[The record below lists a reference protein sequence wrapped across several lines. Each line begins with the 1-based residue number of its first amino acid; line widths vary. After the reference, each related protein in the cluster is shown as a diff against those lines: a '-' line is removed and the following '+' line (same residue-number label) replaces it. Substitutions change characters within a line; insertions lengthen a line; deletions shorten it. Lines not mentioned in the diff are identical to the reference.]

1 MSVIHYRIR
10 FTHPL
15 RSLAADCRKQA
26 ITLKCPA
33 QGHDE
38 CNGDFATVTIRIEAD
53 YSMEALKIAFTC
65 VMAAV
70 IYGIVHDQ
78 ITARICLEY
87 FTVFH
92 PPIFHTQSPT
102 LLGIGWGIVATW
114 WVGAFF
120 SVPMILAAR
129 AGRRPTLPA
138 SELLRPIA
146 FLLGLMAAIAV
157 LSGITGYVLAR
168 KGLLHTEWLSM
179 VLPLQTMRYRFM
191 ADWWA
196 HTASYGAAF
205 VGGIVVCVVT
215 YRRRLEPRDR

>member
-1 MSVIHYRIR
+1 
-10 FTHPL
+10 
-15 RSLAADCRKQA
+15 
-26 ITLKCPA
+26 
-33 QGHDE
+33 
-38 CNGDFATVTIRIEAD
+38 
-53 YSMEALKIAFTC
+53 MEALKIAFIC
-65 VMAAV
+65 VVAAV

-78 ITARICLEY
+78 FTARICLEY

-129 AGRRPTLPA
+129 TGRRLPLPA
-138 SELLRPIA
+138 FELLRPIA
-146 FLLGLMAAIAV
+146 FLLALMAAAAV

-168 KGLLHTEWLSM
+168 KGVLDTKWLSDAF
-179 VLPLQTMRYRFM
+179 PLQAMRYRFM

-205 VGGIVVCVVT
+205 VGGIAVCVVT
-215 YRRRLEPRDR
+215 YRRRLESGIAAPHRR

>member
-38 CNGDFATVTIRIEAD
+38 CNGYFATVTIRIEAD

-78 ITARICLEY
+78 ITARICLEF
-87 FTVFH
+87 FTFFP

-120 SVPMILAAR
+120 
-129 AGRRPTLPA
+129 
-138 SELLRPIA
+138 
-146 FLLGLMAAIAV
+146 
-157 LSGITGYVLAR
+157 
-168 KGLLHTEWLSM
+168 
-179 VLPLQTMRYRFM
+179 
-191 ADWWA
+191 
-196 HTASYGAAF
+196 
-205 VGGIVVCVVT
+205 
-215 YRRRLEPRDR
+215 